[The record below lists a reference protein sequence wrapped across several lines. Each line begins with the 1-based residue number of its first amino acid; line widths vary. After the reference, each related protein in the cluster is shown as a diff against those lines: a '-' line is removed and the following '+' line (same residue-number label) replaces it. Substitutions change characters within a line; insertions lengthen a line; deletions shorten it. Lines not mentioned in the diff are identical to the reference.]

1 VNKNWSISLSC
12 PSVKMCLL
20 EKAIA
25 AKHLGT
31 IKFLLYEDP
40 SVFDHILNCGVTVK
54 EKTIELGFNEA
65 IMTHLAKRDATE
77 IVA

>member
-1 VNKNWSISLSC
+1 MCTISLSC

-40 SVFDHILNCGVTVK
+40 SVFDHTLDCGKTVK
-54 EKTIELGFNEA
+54 EKVIELNFYEA
-65 IMTHLAKRDATE
+65 IMKHLAKRDATE
-77 IVA
+77 KDTA